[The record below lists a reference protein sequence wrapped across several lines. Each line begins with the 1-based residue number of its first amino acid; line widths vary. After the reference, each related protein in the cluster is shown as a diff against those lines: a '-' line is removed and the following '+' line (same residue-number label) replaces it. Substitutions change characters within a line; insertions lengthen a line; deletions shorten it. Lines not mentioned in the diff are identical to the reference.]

1 MRMGVG
7 GWIGVIV
14 GGLGGLIGM
23 VVAIAA
29 SPVFGSI
36 MAFVFIVVFGGVF
49 WAIYRPMIVQNKIM
63 KTGVS
68 ATATILE
75 VRDTG
80 VTVNN
85 SPQIKLLLQVTPPM
99 GMQYKVE
106 MKLLISR
113 LQTYAFQPGMTIA
126 VKIDPNDKDKIA
138 IDNSGS
144 ASDSNSSSYSSGYSQ
159 QQYFTPQQIQ
169 EIQSDL
175 KKTND
180 ENLKLMSYGES
191 AKAIVL
197 KYTDTNVKVNGE
209 NPAVVLDLE
218 VIPMTRSPF
227 KATAKG
233 VIMQTSVPK
242 FQPGEEIFVKF
253 DPNDTSKVTVEHS

>member
-1 MRMGVG
+1 MGVG
-7 GWIGVIV
+7 GWIGLIV
-14 GGLGGLIGM
+14 GGLGGLLGM
-23 VVAIAA
+23 AVAIAA
-29 SPVFGSI
+29 SPIYGSI
-36 MAFVFIVVFGGVF
+36 FALVFIAIFGGVF
-49 WAIYRPMIVQNKIM
+49 WSIFRPMMTQNKLM

-68 ATATILE
+68 ATATVLE

-99 GMQYKVE
+99 GMQYKVQT
-106 MKLLISR
+106 KVLISR
-113 LQTYAFQPGMTIA
+113 LQTYEFQAGMTIA

-138 IDNSGS
+138 IDYSGGT
-144 ASDSNSSSYSSGYSQ
+144 SDAGSSNSSGYSQ
-159 QQYFTPQQIQ
+159 EQYYSPQQIQ
-169 EIQSDL
+169 QIQADL
-175 KKTND
+175 VKTND
-180 ENLKLMSYGES
+180 ENLKLVAYGES

-197 KYTDTNVKVNGE
+197 KYTDLNIKVNGE

-218 VIPMTRSPF
+218 VMPLTRSPF

-233 VIMQTSVPK
+233 VVKSESVLK

-253 DPNDTSKVTVEHS
+253 DPNDITKVAVEHS

>member
-7 GWIGVIV
+7 GWIGIIV
-14 GGLGGLIGM
+14 GGLGGLLGM
-23 VVAIAA
+23 TVAIIA
-29 SPVFGSI
+29 SPIFGSI
-36 MAFVFIVVFGGVF
+36 FTFVFIAIFGGVF
-49 WAIYRPMIVQNKIM
+49 WSIYRPMMIQNKLM

-68 ATATILE
+68 ATATVLE

-85 SPQIKLLLQVTPPM
+85 SPQIKLLLEVTPPM

-106 MKLLISR
+106 TKVLISR
-113 LQTYAFQPGMTIA
+113 LQTYAFQSGMTIA

-138 IDNSGS
+138 IDYSGG
-144 ASDSNSSSYSSGYSQ
+144 ATDTGSSYTTGYSQ
-159 QQYFTPQQIQ
+159 QQNYTPEQIQ
-169 EIQSDL
+169 QLQADL
-175 KKTND
+175 MKTND
-180 ENLKLMSYGES
+180 ENMKLMSYGES

-197 KYTDTNVKVNGE
+197 KYTDTNIKVNGE
-209 NPAVVLDLE
+209 NPAVILELE
-218 VIPMTRSPF
+218 VMPMTRSPF

-233 VIMQTSVPK
+233 VIMVTSVPK

-253 DPNDTSKVTVEHS
+253 DPNDISKVTVEHS

>member
-1 MRMGVG
+1 MKMGVG
-7 GWIGVIV
+7 GWIGLIV
-14 GGLGGLIGM
+14 GGLGGLLGM

-29 SPVFGSI
+29 SPVYGSI
-36 MAFVFIVVFGGVF
+36 FSLVFIAIFGGVF
-49 WAIYRPMIVQNKIM
+49 WSIFRPMMMQSKLM

-68 ATATILE
+68 ATATVLE
-75 VRDTG
+75 VHDTG

-99 GMQYKVE
+99 GMQYKVQT
-106 MKLLISR
+106 KVLISR

-138 IDNSGS
+138 IDYSGGT
-144 ASDSNSSSYSSGYSQ
+144 SDADSSYSQEQYYS
-159 QQYFTPQQIQ
+159 PQQIQ
-169 EIQSDL
+169 QIQADL
-175 KKTND
+175 MKTND
-180 ENLKLMSYGES
+180 ENLKLVAYGES

-197 KYTDTNVKVNGE
+197 KYTDLNIKVNGE

-218 VIPMTRSPF
+218 VMPLTRSPF

-233 VIMQTSVPK
+233 VVKVESVPK

-253 DPNDTSKVTVEHS
+253 DPNDITKVAVEHS